1 MSTVERVTKCLGEVL
16 ALDPK
21 TITADARVIDD
32 LGADSLDLVELMF
45 LLEREFS
52 IRLDK
57 RDLSLSA
64 QLGLTEQET
73 HHEEVLT
80 PKAMSLL
87 RERYPLAADRLRDGM
102 TRKDL
107 AVLLTVGEIAWSIDR
122 KLANAGV

>member
-1 MSTVERVTKCLGEVL
+1 MSTLERVAKCVGEVL
-16 ALDPK
+16 ALDPQA
-21 TITADARVIDD
+21 ITADARVIDE

-52 IRLDK
+52 IRLDR

-80 PKAMSLL
+80 PRAMGLL
-87 RERYPLAADRLRDGM
+87 RERYPHAADRLRDGM
-102 TRKDL
+102 TRKEL
-107 AVLLTVGEIAWSIDR
+107 AVLLTVGEIAESIDR
-122 KLANAGV
+122 KLEQIAV